1 MKSIKAIVLFIFL
14 CYFPVMGSAQ
24 SIVVDDTYTAQ
35 NLVDL
40 LTNNSSCSTTSNP
53 KVLGDTFS
61 GTQNSHGYFNSG
73 TSSFPFTE
81 GILLSTWSS
90 VKSKGPYIENVPASD
105 SNQWLGDSDL
115 DTVLGKSTLNATVLE
130 FDFTPLTNF
139 LSFDYIFAS
148 NEYQSFFPCSYSDAF
163 AFLIKE
169 SGSSAPYQNLALIPN
184 TTIPVTSTNVHPLIP
199 AVNPPP
205 PFGTNGCPA
214 VNESYFG
221 AFNTSSSPIN
231 YAGQTVV
238 MNARTNVIPNK
249 TYHIKLVI
257 ADNESTTFNS
267 AVFIKSGSFTS
278 KIDLGT
284 DRLLATNNG
293 VCYGEN
299 YIIDTKL
306 SSTYTYKWFKNNN
319 LIASETNPSYTVK
332 DAGTYKVEI
341 TLNPTSCTAT
351 NEIKIEYTPE
361 IVLNNTTLVQCDDNG
376 DGVSIFDLMKV
387 DEQIKNNN
395 SSLSSVVYYET
406 LAKAKTS
413 INPITNYSSYANK
426 SQNQILYA
434 KVTNSCGCINY
445 AELTLQISNKSIA
458 PQNPF
463 RICDKDANQDGLSTF
478 DLNTQITPGVLNG
491 LPTGLNVEYYLNS
504 ADAISQN
511 NALPNAFNNTT
522 PNQQIIFAR
531 ILNGSDCYAI
541 TPIPLI
547 IDTFSPPNFEDID
560 ASLCNGNTT
569 TISVATG
576 FSSYLWNIGEITN
589 SITVNTPGDYTI
601 KITDSNGCEATKTF
615 HIKASGIATITGA
628 IVNDFAGNHNSL
640 LIEYT
645 GTGNYEFSVDGS
657 YFQDNPQFTGIAA
670 GTYIAYARD
679 KNGCGLSNPFPF
691 YVLDYP
697 RYFTPNGD
705 GYNDFWNIENLEL
718 LPKSKITIFNRYGK
732 LLKEMSP
739 ISLGWNGT
747 FNGSE
752 LPANDYWFNVTFED
766 GKIIKGHFS
775 LKR

>member
-1 MKSIKAIVLFIFL
+1 MKSLKIISIYFFLFFIPL
-14 CYFPVMGSAQ
+14 MGSAQ
-24 SIVVDDTYTAQ
+24 SITVNDSYTAQ

-40 LTNNSSCSTTSNP
+40 LTNNGSCSTTSNP
-53 KVLGDTFS
+53 SVSGDTFS
-61 GTQNSHGYFNSG
+61 GTQKSYGSFNSG
-73 TSSFPFTE
+73 TSSFPFQE

-90 VKSKGPYIENVPASD
+90 VKSKGPYVENIPASD
-105 SNQWLGDSDL
+105 SDQWLGDPDL

-169 SGSSAPYQNLALIPN
+169 SGSTAPYQNLALIPN

-267 AVFIKSGSFTS
+267 AVFIKAGSFKS

-284 DRLLATNNG
+284 DRLVSTNNG
-293 VCYGEN
+293 ICYGEN
-299 YIIDTKL
+299 YVINTSL
-306 SSTYTYKWFKNNN
+306 PLTNTYKWYKDNI
-319 LIASETNPSYTVK
+319 LIAGETSASYTAK
-332 DAGTYKVEI
+332 AAGTYRLELDVP
-341 TLNPTSCTAT
+341 NCTSSG
-351 NEIKIEYTPE
+351 EIKIEYTPE

-376 DGVSIFDLMKV
+376 DGISTFNLTKV
-387 DEQIKNNN
+387 DSKIKNND
-395 SSLSSVVYYET
+395 SSLNPVVYYET
-406 LAKAKTS
+406 LAEAKGSSNAIANSTS
-413 INPITNYSSYANK
+413 YTNK

-434 KVTNSCGCINY
+434 KVTNSYGCEKY
-445 AELTLQISNKSIA
+445 AELTLQISNESIT

-463 RICDKDANQDGLSTF
+463 TTCDADASQDGLSVF
-478 DLNTQITPGVLNG
+478 DLKTDITPAVLNG
-491 LPTGLNVEYYLNS
+491 LPAGLDVEYYLS
-504 ADAISQN
+504 PVDAILQN
-511 NALPNAFNNTT
+511 NAFPNLFNNTT
-522 PNQQIIFAR
+522 PYQQIIFAK
-531 ILNGSDCYAI
+531 IINGPDCYDIIPI
-541 TPIPLI
+541 TLI
-547 IDTFSPPNFEDID
+547 VETFSPPNFEDVS
-560 ASLCNGNTT
+560 ASLCNGNSLNLS
-569 TISVATG
+569 IAKG
-576 FSSYLWNIGEITN
+576 FSSYLWNTGETTN
-589 SITVNTPGDYTI
+589 SITLTSEGDYFVTV
-601 KITDSNGCEATKTF
+601 TNSNGCTATKNF
-615 HIKASGIATITGA
+615 YINSSEIATINGA
-628 IVNDFAGNHNSL
+628 TINDFAGNENSVA
-640 LIEYT
+640 IEYT
-645 GTGNYEFSVDGS
+645 GSGDYEFSIDGS
-657 YFQDNPQFTGIAA
+657 YFQDNPQFEGIAA

-679 KNGCGLSNPFPF
+679 KNGCGLSDPFVF

-705 GYNDFWNIENLEL
+705 GYNDFWNIDNLDL
-718 LPKSKITIFNRYGK
+718 LPKSTITIFNRYGK
-732 LLKEMSP
+732 LLKEISP
-739 ISLGWNGT
+739 SSVGWNGT
-747 FNGSE
+747 YIGH
-752 LPANDYWFNVTFED
+752 PVVADDYWFNLTFED

>member
-14 CYFPVMGSAQ
+14 CYFPVMGRAQ

-284 DRLLATNNG
+284 DRLLATN
-293 VCYGEN
+293 
-299 YIIDTKL
+299 
-306 SSTYTYKWFKNNN
+306 
-319 LIASETNPSYTVK
+319 
-332 DAGTYKVEI
+332 
-341 TLNPTSCTAT
+341 
-351 NEIKIEYTPE
+351 
-361 IVLNNTTLVQCDDNG
+361 
-376 DGVSIFDLMKV
+376 
-387 DEQIKNNN
+387 
-395 SSLSSVVYYET
+395 
-406 LAKAKTS
+406 
-413 INPITNYSSYANK
+413 
-426 SQNQILYA
+426 
-434 KVTNSCGCINY
+434 
-445 AELTLQISNKSIA
+445 
-458 PQNPF
+458 
-463 RICDKDANQDGLSTF
+463 
-478 DLNTQITPGVLNG
+478 
-491 LPTGLNVEYYLNS
+491 
-504 ADAISQN
+504 
-511 NALPNAFNNTT
+511 
-522 PNQQIIFAR
+522 
-531 ILNGSDCYAI
+531 
-541 TPIPLI
+541 
-547 IDTFSPPNFEDID
+547 
-560 ASLCNGNTT
+560 
-569 TISVATG
+569 
-576 FSSYLWNIGEITN
+576 
-589 SITVNTPGDYTI
+589 
-601 KITDSNGCEATKTF
+601 
-615 HIKASGIATITGA
+615 
-628 IVNDFAGNHNSL
+628 
-640 LIEYT
+640 
-645 GTGNYEFSVDGS
+645 
-657 YFQDNPQFTGIAA
+657 
-670 GTYIAYARD
+670 
-679 KNGCGLSNPFPF
+679 
-691 YVLDYP
+691 
-697 RYFTPNGD
+697 
-705 GYNDFWNIENLEL
+705 
-718 LPKSKITIFNRYGK
+718 IFNIY
-732 LLKEMSP
+732 L
-739 ISLGWNGT
+739 
-747 FNGSE
+747 
-752 LPANDYWFNVTFED
+752 
-766 GKIIKGHFS
+766 
-775 LKR
+775 